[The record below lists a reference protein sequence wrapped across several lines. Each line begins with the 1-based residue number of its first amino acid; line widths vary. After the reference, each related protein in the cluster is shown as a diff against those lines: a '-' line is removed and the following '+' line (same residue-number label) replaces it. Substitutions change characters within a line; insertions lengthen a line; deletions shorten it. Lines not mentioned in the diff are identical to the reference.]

1 MASLHFKTNV
11 QIKSI
16 IGKDL
21 INDDNIAILELVK
34 NSFDADAKRVDIS
47 FCNLK
52 NNDDKDESR
61 KYPFTEKTSRIIIRD
76 DGVGMG
82 LSDIDGKW
90 LNIAYSEKK
99 SNSRQ
104 YNRMMA
110 GAKGVGRFSC
120 DRLGKF
126 LNLYTKKNGK
136 ECFLLK
142 IDWSK
147 FEIDDQEREIQSVDL
162 EYEVLNNIELEKRGI
177 SSFEQGV
184 ILEIIQLRSNWVRL
198 EDSEWNTEK
207 LTGLKK
213 YLEKLINPN
222 QAFEK
227 NDFGIYLN
235 ASEFVSENEL
245 KNQNEKFIGKIENT
259 IFQKLDFKTTSIE
272 CKSID
277 DGRIILTTLK
287 DKGEV
292 IFWIKEL
299 SDFYPE
305 IQNFKITLYYLNTYA
320 KAFFTKQTG
329 MRSVSYGS
337 VFLFLNG
344 FRIPPYGEEGDDWL
358 KLEQRRSQGYAR
370 FISARDLV
378 GQIEILDSDNSF
390 QIVSSREGLV
400 KNDNYEK
407 LVERNGLFY
416 KVLRRLEK
424 YVVDGL
430 NWDSIPDEDKNKV
443 SEIEK
448 KIISGELSE
457 VDLKYQEDA
466 KTKNRRIYESIHSII
481 NATPR
486 KVVELYINEDLI
498 ESKIIE
504 EKELA
509 EQEFARLLS
518 DFESKKISGDLL
530 AQILQKK
537 AQESKELGKQLA
549 DFSRY
554 TTNEATAK
562 AIAEIQSYKDTIE
575 KQATII
581 ESLQKQLEDKD
592 KEINSNQIAA
602 NEKIKEAEQKAK
614 EEEKKAEEARREA
627 QEEKEK
633 REKAEHERDAQLQ
646 KNKYLSATRNTSKDV
661 LDLIHTVLI
670 SSTNSISLIKTAKL
684 QLADNDLAG
693 LRESLDSFDYDINRI
708 HLLSK
713 MITKADLVL
722 LSESQLIDIENY
734 IKEYFS
740 NYKPKCKVQYH
751 SDIKEVLEKKI
762 PVLDLSI
769 VLDNLVSNSG
779 KADATEFRIDFSR
792 EGRTYIVDFTDNGV
806 GVDLDHYTADSIFE
820 EGVTNRRGGSG
831 IGLST
836 IRERM
841 RENLNGNIIFLGNG
855 LYFTTGATFRL
866 TFE

>member
-1 MASLHFKTNV
+1 MGNLHFKTNV

-34 NSFDADAKRVDIS
+34 NSFDADAKRVDITFS
-47 FCNLK
+47 NLK
-52 NNDDKDESR
+52 NNDDKEDNKEHLFS
-61 KYPFTEKTSRIIIRD
+61 EKTSRIIIRD
-76 DGVGMG
+76 DGVGMD
-82 LSDIDGKW
+82 LSDIDDKW

-120 DRLGKF
+120 DRLGQF
-126 LNLYTKKNGK
+126 LNLYTRKKGK

-147 FEIDDQEREIQSVDL
+147 FEIDDQKKEIQSVDI
-162 EYEVLNNIELEKRGI
+162 EYETLNDIELEQKGI
-177 SSFEQGV
+177 VSFKQGV
-184 ILEIIQLRSNWVRL
+184 ILEIVRLRSNWVRC
-198 EDSEWNTEK
+198 EDDKWNTDK
-207 LTGLKK
+207 LAELKK

-235 ASEFVSENEL
+235 APEFIFENNS
-245 KNQNEKFIGKIENT
+245 KNQNEKFIGKVENT

-272 CKSID
+272 CKSIG
-277 DGRIILTTLK
+277 DGKTILTTLK
-287 DKGEV
+287 DKGDT
-292 IFWIKEL
+292 IFWIKEQ
-299 SDFYPE
+299 SDYYPE

-358 KLEQRRSQGYAR
+358 KLEQRRAQGYKR

-400 KNDNYEK
+400 KDDNYEK
-407 LVERNGLFY
+407 LAEKGGLFY
-416 KVLRRLEK
+416 RVLRRLER

-430 NWDSIPDEDKNKV
+430 NWDSIPENDKSRF

-457 VDLKYQEDA
+457 EDLKYQEDA
-466 KTKNRRIYESIHSII
+466 KTKRRRIYESIHSII
-481 NATPR
+481 NASPQ
-486 KVVELYINEDLI
+486 KVIELYINEDLI

-509 EQEFARLLS
+509 EQEFSRLLS
-518 DFESKKISGDLL
+518 DFEKKKISGDLL

-537 AQESKELGKQLA
+537 AQESKELEKQLA
-549 DFSRY
+549 DFSKY

-562 AIAEIQSYKDTIE
+562 AIAEIQAYKDAIE
-575 KQATII
+575 NQAAII
-581 ESLQKQLEDKD
+581 KELQKELEI
-592 KEINSNQIAA
+592 KEKELASAQSNA
-602 NEKIKEAEQKAK
+602 EERIKEAEQKQREAEHKQK
-614 EEEKKAEEARREA
+614 EAEKKQKEAEAD
-627 QEEKEK
+627 
-633 REKAEHERDAQLQ
+633 RDFIKQ
-646 KNKYLSATRNTSKDV
+646 KNQYLESTRTVSDEDEAFIHIINNYSHEIDSAFKNISNIIATKETPYE
-661 LDLIHTVLI
+661 LIREI
-670 SSTNSISLIKTAKL
+670 SVVKTFFTKITNA
-684 QLADNDLAG
+684 A
-693 LRESLDSFDYDINRI
+693 R
-708 HLLSK
+708 LL
-713 MITKADLVL
+713 TKADIKHLAYKEIINISKYIEEYVQTCSELLFRDISFEVVNKDKAEYYGAYSMLDVSVL
-722 LSESQLIDIENY
+722 
-734 IKEYFS
+734 
-740 NYKPKCKVQYH
+740 
-751 SDIKEVLEKKI
+751 
-762 PVLDLSI
+762 
-769 VLDNLVSNSG
+769 LDNLISNAKKASADKIQINIFQEGG
-779 KADATEFRIDFSR
+779 KYIIDFS
-792 EGRTYIVDFTDNGV
+792 
-806 GVDLDHYTADSIFE
+806 DSG
-820 EGVTNRRGGSG
+820 EGVPDSTLLGDKMFELGVTTRHGGSG
-831 IGLST
+831 IGLSSAKK
-836 IRERM
+836 IVKEM
-841 RENLNGNIIFLGNG
+841 GGEILFLGNNIY
-855 LYFTTGATFRL
+855 LKGATFRIE
-866 TFE
+866 FKI

>member
-52 NNDDKDESR
+52 KNDDKEEN
-61 KYPFTEKTSRIIIRD
+61 KAYPFTEKTSRIIIRD
-76 DGVGMG
+76 DGVGMD
-82 LSDIDGKW
+82 LSDIDKKW

-99 SNSRQ
+99 NNSRR

-120 DRLGKF
+120 DRLGRF
-126 LNLYTKKNGK
+126 LNLYSRKKGTD
-136 ECFLLK
+136 CFLLR
-142 IDWSK
+142 IDWEM
-147 FEIDDQEREIQSVDL
+147 FEIDDQTKEIQSIDIT
-162 EYEVLNNIELEKRGI
+162 YEILNDSELKRRGI

-184 ILEIIQLRSNWVRL
+184 ILEIIKLRSNWVKY
-198 EDSEWNTEK
+198 EDGKWNTDK
-207 LTGLKK
+207 LTDLKK

-235 ASEFVSENEL
+235 APEFVSENNL
-245 KNQNEKFIGKIENT
+245 KSQNEKFIGKVENT

-272 CKSID
+272 CKSLD
-277 DGRIILTTLK
+277 DGKTILTTLK
-287 DKGEV
+287 DKGDT
-292 IFWIKEL
+292 IFWIKEQ
-299 SDFYPE
+299 SDYYPE

-358 KLEQRRSQGYAR
+358 KLEQRRTQGYAR

-378 GQIEILDSDNSF
+378 GQIEILDINNSF

-407 LVERNGLFY
+407 LVERGGLFY
-416 KVLRRLEK
+416 RVLRRLEK

-430 NWDSIPDEDKNKV
+430 NWDSIPESDKTRF

-457 VDLKYQEDA
+457 EDLKYQEDA
-466 KTKNRRIYESIHSII
+466 NTKRRRIYESIHSII
-481 NATPR
+481 NASPQ
-486 KVVELYINEDLI
+486 KVIELYINENLI
-498 ESKIIE
+498 ESKINE

-509 EQEFARLLS
+509 EQEFSRLLS
-518 DFESKKISGDLL
+518 DFENKKISGDLL

-537 AQESKELGKQLA
+537 AQQSKELEKQLA
-549 DFSRY
+549 DFSRF
-554 TTNEATAK
+554 TTTEATAK
-562 AIAEIQSYKDTIE
+562 AIAELQSYKETIE

-581 ESLQKQLEDKD
+581 ESLKKQLEDKD
-592 KEINSNQIAA
+592 KEIATTHIDA
-602 NEKIKEAEQKAK
+602 NERIKEAEKKQKEAEQKQKEAEQK
-614 EEEKKAEEARREA
+614 QREAEADRDLIKQKNRYLESTRTISAEEESFIHIINVYSAEINPAF
-627 QEEKEK
+627 EK
-633 REKAEHERDAQLQ
+633 
-646 KNKYLSATRNTSKDV
+646 
-661 LDLIHTVLI
+661 I
-670 SSTNSISLIKTAKL
+670 SEIVSTNAIPKELIKEISVVRTFFDKVLNAASLLTKANIK
-684 QLADNDLAG
+684 QLANK
-693 LRESLDSFDYDINRI
+693 EIIN
-708 HLLSK
+708 LSK
-713 MITKADLVL
+713 YIEEYIQTCSEFLFRNIHFKVINDKNTEYYGAYSMLDISVL
-722 LSESQLIDIENY
+722 
-734 IKEYFS
+734 
-740 NYKPKCKVQYH
+740 
-751 SDIKEVLEKKI
+751 
-762 PVLDLSI
+762 
-769 VLDNLVSNSG
+769 LDNLISNA
-779 KADATEFRIDFSR
+779 KKENADNIQINIFEENDKYIIDFSDS
-792 EGRTYIVDFTDNGV
+792 GNGV
-806 GVDLDHYTADSIFE
+806 SDSALLGERMFE
-820 EGVTNRRGGSG
+820 LGVTTRYGGSG
-831 IGLST
+831 IGLASVKKIVT
-836 IRERM
+836 DMKGRVS
-841 RENLNGNIIFLGNG
+841 FLGNNIY
-855 LYFTTGATFRL
+855 LKGATFRIE
-866 TFE
+866 FDI

>member
-1 MASLHFKTNV
+1 MEALHFKTNV

-21 INDDNIAILELVK
+21 INDDNIAVLELVK

-52 NNDDKDESR
+52 NNDDKDYNKSEA
-61 KYPFTEKTSRIIIRD
+61 FTDKTSRLIIRD
-76 DGVGMG
+76 NGIGMD
-82 LSDIDGKW
+82 LSDIEDKW

-99 SNSRQ
+99 NNSRQ
-104 YNRMMA
+104 HNRMMA

-120 DRLGKF
+120 DRLGQF
-126 LNLYTKKNGK
+126 LNLYTRKRGK
-136 ECFLLK
+136 ECIVLK
-142 IDWSK
+142 IDWRK
-147 FEIDDQEREIQSVDL
+147 FEIDDQKKEIQSIGL
-162 EYEVLNNIELEKRGI
+162 EYETLNDSELTRRGH

-184 ILEIIQLRSNWVRL
+184 ILEIIQLRSNWVRF
-198 EDSEWNTEK
+198 EDNKWNTDK
-207 LTGLKK
+207 LSELKK

-227 NDFGIYLN
+227 NDFGIFLN
-235 ASEFVSENEL
+235 ADEFITENNN
-245 KNQNEKFIGKIENT
+245 KSQNEKFIGKVEST

-272 CKSID
+272 CKSIEK
-277 DGRIILTTLK
+277 GTQLLTTLK
-287 DKGEV
+287 DKGET
-292 IFWIKEL
+292 IFWIKEQ
-299 SDFYPE
+299 SDYYPD
-305 IQNFKITLYYLNTYA
+305 IQDFKITLYYLNTYA

-378 GQIEILDSDNSF
+378 GQIEIMDSNNSF
-390 QIVSSREGLV
+390 KIVSSREGLV

-443 SEIEK
+443 AEIEK
-448 KIISGELSE
+448 KIISGELE
-457 VDLKYQEDA
+457 EDDLKYQEDTQ
-466 KTKNRRIYESIHSII
+466 TKRRRVYESIHSII
-481 NATPR
+481 SASPK
-486 KVVELYINEDLI
+486 KVIELYVNEKLI
-498 ESKIIE
+498 EAKILE
-504 EKELA
+504 EKKLA
-509 EQEFARLLS
+509 EQEFSRLLS
-518 DFESKKISGDLL
+518 DFENKKISGDLL

-537 AQESKELGKQLA
+537 AQESKELERQLA

-554 TTNEATAK
+554 NTNEATAK

-575 KQATII
+575 KQTAII
-581 ESLQKQLEDKD
+581 KKLQEKLWAKELEITD
-592 KEINSNQIAA
+592 A
-602 NEKIKEAEQKAK
+602 NEKIKEAEQKQK
-614 EEEKKAEEARREA
+614 EAER
-627 QEEKEK
+627 
-633 REKAEHERDAQLQ
+633 ERDIQIQ
-646 KNKYLSATRNTSKDV
+646 KNKYLSATRNTTKEV
-661 LDLIHTVLI
+661 QDLIHVILI
-670 SSTNSISLIKTAKL
+670 SSNDAIGIVNTAKS
-684 QLADNDLAG
+684 QLLKNETSH
-693 LRESLDSFDYDINRI
+693 LRASLDEFEYHITKINK
-708 HLLSK
+708 LSK
-713 MITKADLVL
+713 LITKADLTL
-722 LSESQLIDIENY
+722 LAQTGLVDIQAFIEEYLTNY
-734 IKEYFS
+734 DKTFKI
-740 NYKPKCKVQYH
+740 QYH
-751 SDIKEVLEKKI
+751 STLTEPLEKKI
-762 PVLDLSI
+762 SILDLSI
-769 VLDNLVSNSG
+769 VLDNLKSNSE
-779 KADATEFRIDFSR
+779 KAGATELRLDFSR
-792 EGRTYIVDFTDNGV
+792 QERTYIVDFSDNGV
-806 GVDLDHYTADSIFE
+806 GVDLNVFSPENIFE

-841 RENLNGNIIFLGNG
+841 RESLNGDIVFIGNG
-855 LYFTTGATFRL
+855 IYFKTGASFRL